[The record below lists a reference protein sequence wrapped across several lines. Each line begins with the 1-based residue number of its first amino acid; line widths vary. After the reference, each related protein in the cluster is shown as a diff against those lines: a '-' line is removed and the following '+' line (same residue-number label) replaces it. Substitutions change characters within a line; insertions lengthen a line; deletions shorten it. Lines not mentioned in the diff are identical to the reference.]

1 MNTIKEEQFNRI
13 NSRLWMWFLPIVF
26 LFTVLIAMGFR
37 ELGQAAWGLDL
48 DMNILF
54 DSSLLLSIPL
64 GALLS
69 TILIRVYLG
78 KESYQKYRLYLNNG
92 FKPI

>member
-13 NSRLWMWFLPIVF
+13 NSRLWMWFLPTIF

-37 ELGQAAWGLDL
+37 EFGASVWGIDL

-54 DSSLLLSIPL
+54 DSSLLLSLPIGGL
-64 GALLS
+64 FS
-69 TILIRVYLG
+69 TIVVRLYLG
-78 KESYQKYRLYLNNG
+78 KERYQNYRLYLNNG
-92 FKPI
+92 FKSI